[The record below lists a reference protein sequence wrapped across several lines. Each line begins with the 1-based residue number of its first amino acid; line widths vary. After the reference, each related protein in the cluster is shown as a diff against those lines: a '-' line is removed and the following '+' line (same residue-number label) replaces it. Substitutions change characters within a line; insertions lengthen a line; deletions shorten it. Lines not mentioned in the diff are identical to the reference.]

1 VLLRLR
7 AIAGLLGFL
16 IATCGIFWLVFALF
30 DLRNGGA
37 RSERLVVGSKAFT
50 ESILLAEMMA
60 QLVEQHTRLEVI
72 RRANLGGTH
81 ICFEAL
87 RTGDIDVYA
96 EYTGTGLMAILQL
109 EAVNDERRAL
119 DIVRR
124 EFAER
129 WGLVWLEPLAFNNSY
144 ALAMTQQQAAAL
156 GIRTISDLR
165 QHNELR
171 VGLTAEFMARSDGWP
186 GLVQTYALA
195 FDEEPRSMEAG
206 LMYGAV
212 ERREVDVI
220 GAYAT
225 DGRIEKMKLRVLE
238 DDRGFFPPYQ
248 AAPLIR
254 RDVLARFPEL
264 RATLNVLSGRISD
277 AEMRALNAAVDIHGR
292 DPTEVAAEY
301 LRTLPR
307 PQP

>member
-16 IATCGIFWLVFALF
+16 IAACGIFWLLFALL
-30 DLRNGGA
+30 DLRGGS
-37 RSERLVVGSKAFT
+37 RSTRLVVGSKAFT
-50 ESILLAEMMA
+50 ESVLLAEMMA
-60 QLVEQHTRLEVI
+60 LLVEQHTDLEVI
-72 RRANLGGTH
+72 RRSNLGGTH

-87 RTGDIDVYA
+87 RTGDIDLYA
-96 EYTGTGLMAILQL
+96 EYTGTGLMAILQQ

-144 ALAMTQQQAAAL
+144 ALAMTERQADAL
-156 GIRTISDLR
+156 GIRKISDLR
-165 QHNELR
+165 QRKELR
-171 VGLTAEFMARSDGWP
+171 VGVTAEFMARSDGWA
-186 GLVQTYALA
+186 GLVRTYALA
-195 FDEEPRSMEAG
+195 FDEDPRSMEAG